1 MALIQD
7 VMAYASKYLRY
18 DDILALTLT
27 CREYLPSSLDLIY
40 DNLSGQNLIKTV
52 RYSQFWRIALEHQ
65 FPTYKRLGFLG
76 DQENYLIA
84 KTGMFTFW
92 FNSDG
97 VHYGIYANERIVDKF
112 YRDVNRAL
120 GGFLN
125 PVSSQIFDRYC
136 LSVSGNNISQLEFY
150 PNLESVKNRIME
162 LIEDKLYL
170 LFRVI
175 DIRFTPIHFTNYSIN
190 DGDRIRIMRYH
201 NSLLNK
207 TKEEHLSVIDRYF
220 SAEMVI

>member
-1 MALIQD
+1 MELIQD

-18 DDILALTLT
+18 YDILALTLT

-40 DNLSGQNLIKTV
+40 NNLSGQNLIKNV
-52 RYSQFWRIALEHQ
+52 RYSQFWRIALKYQ
-65 FPTYKRLGFLG
+65 FPTHKRLVFLG

-84 KTGMFTFW
+84 KTGTFTFW

-112 YRDVNRAL
+112 YRDVNMSLA
-120 GGFLN
+120 GFLT
-125 PVSSQIFDRYC
+125 PVISQIFDRYC
-136 LSVSGNNISQLEFY
+136 LSTYGNNITQIEFY
-150 PNLESVKNRIME
+150 PNLQSVKNRIME
-162 LIEDKLYL
+162 LIDDKLYHL
-170 LFRVI
+170 YRVI

-190 DGDRIRIMRYH
+190 DGDKIKIMRYH
-201 NSLLNK
+201 DSVLNK
-207 TKEEHLSVIDRYF
+207 TKEEHLSDIERFF